1 MRRLNNKDAKTVEK
15 SYFDAAPVIR
25 TYFNDVVTVDGF
37 IMAVDETG
45 VYFSLQLKITIKYLL
60 SCQTT

>member
-25 TYFNDVVTVDGF
+25 TYFNDVVTVVF
-37 IMAVDETG
+37 T
-45 VYFSLQLKITIKYLL
+45 FSLQLKITIKYLL